1 MPDKLQI
8 LESLNLWNCMA
19 LEVVYEIDG
28 IHIGQEGSNQG
39 EQNIPLRNVFRKFTK
54 AKAFVE

>member
-1 MPDKLQI
+1 
-8 LESLNLWNCMA
+8 MA